1 MQEVK
6 IVDIDN
12 VQWNIKDQEARN
24 KIAKIGTIYRSEK
37 TAITVTSANELVRE
51 IKNVEKGT
59 YILIYSFGYVLANTN
74 AGLYVSGSTIE
85 LSTLPAVWTVPKTDW
100 GNPMYTGIIKL
111 SDKGNVQVRIFP
123 YESGTIVN
131 FKEQANGG
139 GLSLIKIAD

>member
-1 MQEVK
+1 MQDVK

-12 VQWNIKDQEARN
+12 VQWNMKDQEARD
-24 KIAKIGTIYRSEK
+24 KIAKIGTIYRSGRAE
-37 TAITVTSANELVRE
+37 ITVTNPNELVRE
-51 IKNVEKGT
+51 IKNVEPGT
-59 YILIYSFGYVLANTN
+59 YILIYSFGYVLANNN

-111 SDKGNVQVRIFP
+111 NAKGDVQIRTFP
-123 YESGTIVN
+123 YESGTTIN

-139 GLSLIKIAD
+139 GLSLIKIAN

>member
-1 MQEVK
+1 MADTK
-6 IVDIDN
+6 IIDIDGA
-12 VQWNIKDQEARN
+12 QWNIKDQEARN
-24 KIAKIGTIYRSEK
+24 KIAKIGTIYRSER

-59 YILIYSFGYVLANTN
+59 YILIYSFGYILANTN

-100 GNPMYTGIIKL
+100 GNPMYIGIIKL
-111 SDKGNVQVRIFP
+111 NDKGNIQVRIFP